1 MAVINR
7 VLIQVDDCKGCGLC
21 VDACPVGVLDFSDG
35 LNSMGYRPA
44 HYKGVACTGCGT
56 CFYTCPE
63 PGAITVIRNVES
75 LEKGNCKHCGKT
87 VFLIPDSRDPSR
99 KRCIDCH
106 QLLNEK

>member
-21 VDACPVGVLDFSDG
+21 VDACPVDVLDFSEK

-44 HYKGVACTGCGT
+44 HYKGSACTGCGI

-63 PGAITVIRNVES
+63 PGAITVIRNVEG
-75 LEKGNCKHCGKT
+75 LEEGHCPYCNAT
-87 VFLIPDSRDPSR
+87 VKLFPDKRDSS
-99 KRCIDCH
+99 KLYCIEC
-106 QLLNEK
+106 LKAVNK